1 MLKKN
6 KPIWVFVAI
15 CFLFLGL
22 RFAYWMKITEEPFSD
37 MYDYFKIATILY
49 DNLAFKI
56 EGFWQSY
63 KPPTFPILISF
74 YFFIRQSFDLDI
86 WAPFQVSIH
95 FLSLLILFRYLYNDD
110 RLRRY
115 FLFMF
120 GLVAVSLSSVF
131 WSFKLST
138 EYFSEIFIVVLT
150 WCYLNLHRKP
160 SIKWTILSGFLTMA
174 AIFHRPQF
182 LMVTSIPIV
191 ILLLSWP
198 LKKSALKNLAILGI
212 TMFLVW
218 LPWGLRAKE
227 LYGKFL
233 FTSTQGPYSFLWELG
248 EMKSV
253 DSAEKTTIDKL
264 QDSATRMFANDY
276 QAMEYANQHVKLW
289 IKDNWSEY
297 IFEVIP
303 RRIAYSLV
311 STDEGLTKVDRN
323 TLFYSDLDKLILN
336 KHWWFIALGV
346 LGFLIGGFRDARVW
360 ILAGPSLLLWLFGC
374 LFLSYPRILDPS
386 IPYLMSGSFFL
397 FSTGYDFWM
406 KRRAA
411 SKDQ

>member
-1 MLKKN
+1 MCKKN
-6 KPIWVFVAI
+6 KPFWTFIAI
-15 CFLFLGL
+15 SILFFGL
-22 RFAYWMKITEEPFSD
+22 RTAYWMKVAEEPFSD
-37 MYDYFKIATILY
+37 MRDYLKIAIALY
-49 DNLAFKI
+49 ENLAFKL

-74 YFFIRQSFDLDI
+74 YFLLRQSFNLDL
-86 WAPFQVSIH
+86 WAPFQVSAH
-95 FLSLLILFRYLYNDD
+95 FLSLLILFRYLYSDS
-110 RLRRY
+110 RLRNY
-115 FLFMF
+115 FLVMF
-120 GLVAVSLSSVF
+120 AFVAVSLSSVF

-150 WCYLNLHRKP
+150 WCYLNLHKNRN
-160 SIKWTILSGFLTMA
+160 IKWSIFSGFLTMA

-182 LMVTSIPIV
+182 LMVTGIPV
-191 ILLLSWP
+191 AILALSWP
-198 LKKSALKNLAILGI
+198 IKKSSLKNVVILGL
-212 TMFLVW
+212 TMFIVW

-248 EMKSV
+248 NIKSV
-253 DSAEKTTIDKL
+253 DSGEMTTIDKL
-264 QDSATRMFANDY
+264 QDSATGMFSNDH

-289 IKDNWSEY
+289 IKENWSEY
-297 IFEVIP
+297 IFRMIP
-303 RRIAYSLV
+303 RRVASSMV
-311 STDEGLTKVDRN
+311 ATDEGLTKVDRN
-323 TLFYSDLDKLILN
+323 TLFHNDLDKLILN
-336 KHWWFIALGV
+336 KHWWVIALGV
-346 LGFLIGGFRDARVW
+346 LGFLIGGFRDVRVL
-360 ILAGPSLLLWLFGC
+360 IIGGPSLLLWLFGA

-397 FSTGYDFWM
+397 LSTGHDFWM